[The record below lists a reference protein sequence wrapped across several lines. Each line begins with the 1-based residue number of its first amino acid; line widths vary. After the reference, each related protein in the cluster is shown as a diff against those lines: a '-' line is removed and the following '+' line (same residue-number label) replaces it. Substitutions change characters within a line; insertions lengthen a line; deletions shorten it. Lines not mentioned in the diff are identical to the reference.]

1 MLEKITRGMLVI
13 GMINFPFIKIINKNK
28 INPPIAYLEK
38 TKKKRDEPSSR
49 AIFAEFGTKAKKKD
63 DNKTIKIPVF
73 IITTRVTKIGLVLTY
88 RLVL

>member
-38 TKKKRDEPSSR
+38 TKKNRDEPSSR

-73 IITTRVTKIGLVLTY
+73 IILLELLKFGLC
-88 RLVL
+88 

>member
-38 TKKKRDEPSSR
+38 TKKREMNLHLELFLLSLVRMQKRR
-49 AIFAEFGTKAKKKD
+49 T
-63 DNKTIKIPVF
+63 TI
-73 IITTRVTKIGLVLTY
+73 RQ
-88 RLVL
+88 

>member
-1 MLEKITRGMLVI
+1 MLAKITCGMLVT
-13 GMINFPFIKIINKNK
+13 GMRNFPLIKIMNKNK

-63 DNKTIKIPVF
+63 DNKIMKIPVF
-73 IITTRVTKIGLVLTY
+73 IITTRVT
-88 RLVL
+88 

>member
-1 MLEKITRGMLVI
+1 MLAKITCGMLAT
-13 GMINFPFIKIINKNK
+13 GMRNFPFIKIMNKNK

-63 DNKTIKIPVF
+63 DNKTTKIPVF
-73 IITTRVTKIGLVLTY
+73 IITTRVT
-88 RLVL
+88 

>member
-1 MLEKITRGMLVI
+1 MLVT
-13 GMINFPFIKIINKNK
+13 GMRNFPFIKIINKNK

-73 IITTRVTKIGLVLTY
+73 IILLELLKFGLC
-88 RLVL
+88 

>member
-1 MLEKITRGMLVI
+1 M
-13 GMINFPFIKIINKNK
+13 IKIGLGAVKNSVLFLDH
-28 INPPIAYLEK
+28 PIERMHYFEK
-38 TKKKRDEPSSR
+38 MDDSPSSR
-49 AIFAEFGTKAKKKD
+49 AIFAEFGTNAKKKD